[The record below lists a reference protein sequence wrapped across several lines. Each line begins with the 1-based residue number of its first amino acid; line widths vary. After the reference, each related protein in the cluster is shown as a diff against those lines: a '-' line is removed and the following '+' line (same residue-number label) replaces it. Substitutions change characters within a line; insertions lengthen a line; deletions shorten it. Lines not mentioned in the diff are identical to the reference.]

1 MESLPK
7 PWDGLIP
14 STPPTG
20 NARAMLRAL
29 AAIACLPFSLGSAL
43 VPRRV
48 AFGAGDWRHKA
59 LEALWTEGAV
69 VVADVG
75 DGGEEDFKE
84 AALRLP
90 RQLFAERPKLL
101 SADAPVSGVHEELLE
116 AKRRGKYLPGSGLL
130 PHTDGYVYGDFLP
143 DFVTLHGYVLRGEDI
158 PLGRKT
164 TSWTSPSEPSGRML
178 CEEPSVEGGAN
189 TLLDGVAL
197 ARTLDQEALHW
208 LETTPVD
215 LSEADA
221 SGIAAGRK
229 AEGPVIQWPSTSTGE
244 RRLKWRRQINVEEA
258 KRTRN
263 WHPLDASGSA
273 AEGVA
278 GRYVSL
284 WKPLPNATEAEAKEI
299 RRNLAELDGRLQSAF
314 ASAEREGT
322 FSLARGEALVI
333 DNWRVLHSRGPYKG
347 TRKMW
352 RVWSWTSEGS
362 GLPPGG
368 AKTSQPLSEVF
379 DAPRAEL

>member
-1 MESLPK
+1 M
-7 PWDGLIP
+7 IP

-143 DFVTLHGYVLRGEDI
+143 DFVTL
-158 PLGRKT
+158 
-164 TSWTSPSEPSGRML
+164 L